1 MKTCVLVCLLFAG
14 IISAQENI
22 STLHQKLGAANN
34 STKQLEI
41 LNDIVAYEFSHDIQK
56 ALVYSKKGVAIA
68 KKSGNA
74 KWLPRFYEMQGRMH
88 ANLLQLDSATTLFN
102 KAIKGYKQIGD
113 KHGEATT
120 LFKIA
125 WVIKKNGS
133 FDDAMKKDFEGL
145 HLMESLDDKAGICDA
160 LGRVANDLQSQ
171 NRFDEAMRYGLQ
183 AVALAE
189 KYNLQE
195 EKFFA
200 YFNVGYVAVN
210 NHQPKLALDYFQ
222 KASIIAKEQ
231 DMGLPTFTDI
241 SNAIGNAYKKL
252 GNYNEALRHYKL
264 AVSSAEKSNYAN
276 GEISIA
282 NIGEIYMLLG
292 NYNEALKYQILT
304 VQSQERNNDLANLVE
319 NYGHLS
325 SIYSK
330 LGNYNSALLYKTKAY
345 ELREKQLSIESDA
358 RMSELLTKYENQ
370 KNKATIQFQQ
380 NKIQQQKNLA
390 ILAAA
395 IVLLLGGFLIF
406 GWRSYR
412 TRVRTN
418 KLLSIKNNDNEVLM
432 KEIHHRV
439 KNNLEII
446 AGLLALQSA
455 KVSDQNTKEAILD
468 SQNRVRSIGIV
479 HEKLYLGAMPGSIEL
494 KEYFKNLGESIFD
507 SFGIHDSITLNITM
521 EKLHID
527 IDTAVPV
534 GLIINELLTNSIKYA
549 FSNNATGKIEVTV
562 GKLRNILTLQYSD
575 NGIGK
580 TGEILGT
587 GFGCQLIELLTNQL
601 NGKMREENDF
611 GSSYFFEFK
620 LRK

>member
-1 MKTCVLVCLLFAG
+1 MKTCVLFCLLFAG

-22 STLHQKLGAANN
+22 STLHQKLGAEKNP
-34 STKQLEI
+34 TKQLEI

-56 ALVYSKKGVAIA
+56 ALFYSKKGVAIA
-68 KKSGNA
+68 KKSVNL
-74 KWLPRFYEMQGRMH
+74 KWLPKFYEMQGRMH

-102 KAIKGYKQIGD
+102 KALKGYKQIGD

-133 FDDAMKKDFEGL
+133 FEDAMKKDLEGL

-171 NRFDEAMRYGLQ
+171 NRYDEAMHYGLQ
-183 AVALAE
+183 AVTLAE
-189 KYNLQE
+189 KYNLEQ

-210 NHQPKLALDYFQ
+210 NHQPKLALHYFQ
-222 KASIIAKEQ
+222 KASIIAKQQ
-231 DMGLPTFTDI
+231 DMGLLTFTDI

-252 GNYNEALRHYKL
+252 GNYSEALRHYKL

-282 NIGEIYMLLG
+282 NIGEIYILLG
-292 NYNEALKYQILT
+292 NYNEALKYQMLT
-304 VQSQERNNDLANLVE
+304 VQSQERNNDLTNLVE

-325 SIYSK
+325 TIYSK

-345 ELREKQLSIESDA
+345 ELREKQLSVESDA
-358 RMSELLTKYENQ
+358 RMSELLTKYEDQ

-380 NKIQQQKNLA
+380 NKIRQQKNLA
-390 ILAAA
+390 ILASA
-395 IVLLLGGFLIF
+395 IVILLGGFIIF

-412 TRVRTN
+412 NRVRTN

-455 KVSDQNTKEAILD
+455 QVSDQNTKEAILD

-507 SFGIHDSITLNITM
+507 SFGIHDSIKLNIVM
-521 EKLHID
+521 EQLDID

-549 FSNNATGKIEVTV
+549 FPNNATGKIEISVA
-562 GKLRNILTLQYSD
+562 KLRNILTLQYSD

-587 GFGCQLIELLTNQL
+587 GFGCQLIELLTSQL
-601 NGKMREENDF
+601 NGKMREENNF